1 MTYWEQ
7 ISREAVNGFDIVFSV
22 APEDMHPGDSFDPEC
37 FDIPQLCEDINRGRY
52 SWFIA
57 RVQAFRAAG
66 LGADFVARALS
77 ALIRAARTNKSRAA
91 LMEYAQIFAVA
102 DHPEFIV

>member
-1 MTYWEQ
+1 MNKSEIRE
-7 ISREAVNGFDIVFSV
+7 ISK
-22 APEDMHPGDSFDPEC
+22 
-37 FDIPQLCEDINRGRY
+37 
-52 SWFIA
+52 IA
-57 RVQAFRAAG
+57 QYRAAG